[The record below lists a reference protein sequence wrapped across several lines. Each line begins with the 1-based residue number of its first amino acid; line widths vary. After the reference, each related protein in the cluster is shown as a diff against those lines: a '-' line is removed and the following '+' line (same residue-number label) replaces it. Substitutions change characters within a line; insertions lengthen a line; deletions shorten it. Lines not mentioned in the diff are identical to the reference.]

1 MTRRFGPSFQRFLHN
16 SAAQTFGQVVNVLQ
30 QIFLFPFFLHCWT
43 KQEYGE
49 WLIITSVPI
58 MLWVLD
64 SGLSGLAGNRMTV
77 AAGSGDL
84 ARANLIFHNV
94 LFIQGILSLVIL
106 VLAGS
111 YCSTVNVCHTF
122 NFQASSSAEAHLVTP
137 HQASVTLFCMIIYM
151 LFGYGLGLLRAA
163 YRASMLEARGVAL
176 LNVRLLAEVIVVIG
190 VLSCGGHAVS
200 VATGMLS
207 NMAFWFLAG
216 FFDAKR
222 RCPGITWSFGPLHPA
237 QAQAMLVDG
246 LPVFAGTAASAFFLQ
261 GYPLIVNGTLGAAA
275 VVTLTAPRTVSR
287 TLLQVVGIVNAAAG
301 SELSRNFGNKDWDAY
316 LRILKVLIATTV
328 WASIGAAVGLTLF
341 GPWVIA
347 KWSIGKVIISH
358 QLMFLFALSVACQ
371 CCWTACNGILF
382 STNMHHAV
390 NYTQLAMT
398 LAGLSV
404 VTFAIHAWGFAGVPI
419 VMAAVDGVLLAG
431 ALYICHRKLSFI
443 PLASLARVFSPAFY
457 LEKARGLLRH
467 VTNKAT
473 AA

>member
-77 AAGSGDL
+77 ASGGGDW

-94 LFIQGILSLVIL
+94 LFIQGILSGIIL
-106 VLAGS
+106 LLAGL
-111 YCSTVNVCHTF
+111 YCATVNVCHTF
-122 NFQASSSAEAHLVTP
+122 NFQARSAAEAHLVTP
-137 HQASVTLFCMIIYM
+137 HQASVTLFCMIMYM

-163 YRASMLEARGVAL
+163 FRASMLEARGVAL
-176 LNVRLLAEVIVVIG
+176 LNVRLLAEVVVVIVV
-190 VLSCGGHAVS
+190 LSWGGHAVA
-200 VATGMLS
+200 VAVGMLV
-207 NMAFWFLAG
+207 NMAFWFCAG
-216 FFDAKR
+216 FFDARR
-222 RCPGITWSFGPLHPA
+222 RCSGITWSFGPLHPA
-237 QAQAMLVDG
+237 QAKAMLIDG
-246 LPVFAGTAASAFFLQ
+246 LPVFAGTAANAFFLQ
-261 GYPLIVNGTLGAAA
+261 GYPLIVNGVLGASA

-301 SELSRNFGNKDWDAY
+301 SELSRTFGSKDWEAY

-347 KWSIGKVIISH
+347 KWSLGKVIISH
-358 QLMFLFALSVACQ
+358 QLMFFFALSVACQ
-371 CCWTACNGILF
+371 CCWTACSGILF
-382 STNMHHAV
+382 STNMHHAF
-390 NYTQLAMT
+390 NYTQLALT
-398 LAGLSV
+398 LAGLA
-404 VTFAIHAWGFAGVPI
+404 VTAVSIHLLGFAGVPV
-419 VMAAVDGVLLAG
+419 VMSVVDALLLAWV
-431 ALYICHRKLSFI
+431 LFLCYRKLSFI
-443 PLASLARVFSPAFY
+443 PLASLVRVFYPAFY
-457 LEKARGLLRH
+457 FEKARGVLRH
-467 VTNKAT
+467 VTSARKA
-473 AA
+473 A